1 MGSVKTTKTWTING
15 TDGLESLKFDE
26 QFPLDEL
33 TDHDILIRLH
43 AVPLNYRDVA
53 IPKVRL
59 RRSL

>member
-1 MGSVKTTKTWTING
+1 MGLVKTTKAWTVNG
-15 TDGLESLKFDE
+15 TDGFESLKLNE

-43 AVPLNYRDVA
+43 AVSLNYRDVA